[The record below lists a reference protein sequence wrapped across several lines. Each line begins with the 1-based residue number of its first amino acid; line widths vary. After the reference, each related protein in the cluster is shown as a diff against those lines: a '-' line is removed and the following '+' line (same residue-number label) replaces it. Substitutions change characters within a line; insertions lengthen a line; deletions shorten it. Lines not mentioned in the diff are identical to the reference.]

1 MLSRVAESL
10 YWMARYIERAE
21 AVARLAAV
29 DFQALL
35 DGTRRGRLEDVV
47 RITSDA
53 ALFRTV
59 FPSGEEAGVLEFLHA
74 HPANPSGVLVCLSR
88 ARENA
93 RGMREQISSEMWEHL
108 NRLYL
113 LARDGRAAAM
123 EEGPYAFFRQVRDGT
138 QAFEGITAAT
148 MTHAPAYE
156 FIQLGRYLER
166 AVVTIRTLAV
176 RYEDVCMLEDGSA
189 PASLELITLLKSC
202 GAFEPFRRQPRAQL
216 RAGEVAEYLLL
227 NPQFPRAVLFCLER
241 IARALWAVAPPA
253 VRADEKLDPPA
264 RLVGRLRA
272 DLDYLDVP
280 EVLHSGLSPLLEDL
294 LRRVH
299 QVGNEVTRTYFNTRV
314 ILPTPRASAAAQQQQ
329 QQQQQQ
335 ARA

>member
-53 ALFRTV
+53 ALFRSV

-148 MTHAPAYE
+148 MTPRWSDMP
-156 FIQLGRYLER
+156 I
-166 AVVTIRTLAV
+166 AVMTESSENTMSRSMTWVITAANDAATR
-176 RYEDVCMLEDGSA
+176 
-189 PASLELITLLKSC
+189 PELW
-202 GAFEPFRRQPRAQL
+202 P
-216 RAGEVAEYLLL
+216 
-227 NPQFPRAVLFCLER
+227 
-241 IARALWAVAPPA
+241 
-253 VRADEKLDPPA
+253 D
-264 RLVGRLRA
+264 
-272 DLDYLDVP
+272 
-280 EVLHSGLSPLLEDL
+280 SPSS
-294 LRRVH
+294 R
-299 QVGNEVTRTYFNTRV
+299 
-314 ILPTPRASAAAQQQQ
+314 S
-329 QQQQQQ
+329 
-335 ARA
+335 

>member
-53 ALFRTV
+53 ALFRSV

-123 EEGPYAFFRQVRDGT
+123 AEGPYAFFRQVRDGT

-189 PASLELITLLKSC
+189 PASLELITLLKS
-202 GAFEPFRRQPRAQL
+202 
-216 RAGEVAEYLLL
+216 
-227 NPQFPRAVLFCLER
+227 
-241 IARALWAVAPPA
+241 
-253 VRADEKLDPPA
+253 
-264 RLVGRLRA
+264 
-272 DLDYLDVP
+272 
-280 EVLHSGLSPLLEDL
+280 
-294 LRRVH
+294 
-299 QVGNEVTRTYFNTRV
+299 
-314 ILPTPRASAAAQQQQ
+314 
-329 QQQQQQ
+329 
-335 ARA
+335 

>member
-10 YWMARYIERAE
+10 YWMARYIERGE

-53 ALFRTV
+53 VLFRSI
-59 FPSGEEAGVLEFLHA
+59 FPAGDEAGVLEFLHA
-74 HPANPSGVLVCLSR
+74 HPANPSGVLVCLAR

-123 EEGPYAFFRQVRDGT
+123 AEGPYAFFRQVRDGS

-166 AVVTIRTLAV
+166 AVITIRTLAV

-202 GAFEPFRRQPRAQL
+202 GAFEPFRRSFGAISSSGTSSSSLPSPSTYTNSYSCRFDFAS
-216 RAGEVAEYLLL
+216 R
-227 NPQFPRAVLFCLER
+227 RFCFLDGIPDQR
-241 IARALWAVAPPA
+241 SSPPTTS
-253 VRADEKLDPPA
+253 R
-264 RLVGRLRA
+264 
-272 DLDYLDVP
+272 
-280 EVLHSGLSPLLEDL
+280 
-294 LRRVH
+294 
-299 QVGNEVTRTYFNTRV
+299 VTRS
-314 ILPTPRASAAAQQQQ
+314 PPRW
-329 QQQQQQ
+329 
-335 ARA
+335 